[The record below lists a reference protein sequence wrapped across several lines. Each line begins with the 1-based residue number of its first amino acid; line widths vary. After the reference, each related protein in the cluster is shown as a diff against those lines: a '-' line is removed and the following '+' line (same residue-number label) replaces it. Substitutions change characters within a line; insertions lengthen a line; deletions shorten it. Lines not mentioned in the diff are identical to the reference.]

1 MCFLPKPPKGSPTR
15 KAKARSP
22 DQDVAASRARVRG
35 MTSAGF
41 GSTNVT
47 GGQGVTGAAG
57 VVKKRLLGT

>member
-1 MCFLPKPPKGSPTR
+1 MCFSAPRPQMPAE
-15 KAKARSP
+15 KAKAKSP
-22 DQDVAASRARVRG
+22 DQDVATTRARVRG

-47 GGQGVTGAAG
+47 GGQGVTGAGG